1 MKKETPDGL
10 WAITSFFN
18 PMACCRVQINQSYTA
33 KFENTLTPAKKM
45 AKITDPPSVLSAS
58 FIFY

>member
-18 PMACCRVQINQSYTA
+18 PMACCRVQINQSYTTVFLFGTMIDDHLEWDA
-33 KFENTLTPAKKM
+33 RIML
-45 AKITDPPSVLSAS
+45 
-58 FIFY
+58 